1 LQVEGCGVRGD
12 LAALG
17 HGRHPNPEQ
26 GGVKPGQG
34 WSSLARVA
42 GDEPM
47 QAGRLRYGPSRTRRR
62 TLPKSGR
69 IRVNQTKSDQIKPEN
84 EDDDEDEDD
93 FLNPL
98 K

>member
-1 LQVEGCGVRGD
+1 MFAATSLRSVTDGIPTRNKVESN
-12 LAALG
+12 L
-17 HGRHPNPEQ
+17 
-26 GGVKPGQG
+26 VKVGQG